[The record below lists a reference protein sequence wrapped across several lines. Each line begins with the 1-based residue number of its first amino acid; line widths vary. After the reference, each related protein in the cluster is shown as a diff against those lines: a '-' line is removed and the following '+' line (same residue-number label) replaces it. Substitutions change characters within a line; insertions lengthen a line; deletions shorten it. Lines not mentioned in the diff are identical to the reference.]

1 MFCEKCGGRVNDDA
15 RFCSSCGAEIANG
28 ATAFLES
35 GEYQGSATGAVVT
48 KGKKKAKKIT
58 LIIKN
63 SLILLLAVIMFA
75 FSFFPIIG
83 VGTEYLGVDVKVN
96 FSAIDSISILFS
108 SFSNYSDIAEIPA
121 YDDMMELSETL
132 QEELGDLSD
141 MSEKEAVKMFAS
153 EISRISILTIKASLM
168 YEGAKAPIAYWFA
181 AILSFIYMALTAAFF
196 VLAILNFI
204 ATFGVIKTGKRF
216 DLWCAALLS
225 AATVSLLL
233 LFYVMGVSY
242 SAAASIISMTGFSVA
257 TVIIAAVTV
266 VYSIVQRM
274 IFARNKNIKVLVMR
288 SVVAV
293 LALVVMIAVI
303 SPIAYST
310 VSKKNVAIRVGSFN
324 AYSTLS
330 EEDLEGVNGIYNQM
344 EREEVESIYKSLAAM
359 TSKQLSSTEG
369 ETVNNS
375 LISLVVRY
383 WYFPGTVFLF
393 SLIPVV
399 CIIALIAAALVM
411 WHCIKSL
418 ILGSECKRSYLAFR
432 ISLTLVAVMV
442 LAFAITF
449 TVMMDY
455 AAGEMAG
462 RGYSVVIGASSILVT
477 IFAVAIMAMPTFKY
491 RYDADEN
498 EIDEIEE
505 NEEASDSATEGEM
518 ENSVLNVAE
527 EIKALKELYDIGAIN
542 DEEFSAKKA
551 QLLGI

>member
-1 MFCEKCGGRVNDDA
+1 MFCEKCGGRVNDGA

-28 ATAFLES
+28 ATAFEES
-35 GEYQGSATGAVVT
+35 GGYQDPCSGSVMT

-58 LIIKN
+58 LLIKN

-121 YDDMMELSETL
+121 YDDMMELSEML
-132 QEELGDLSD
+132 QEELGGILD

-168 YEGAKAPIAYWFA
+168 FEGAKAPIAYWFA

-242 SAAASIISMTGFSVA
+242 SAAASIISMTGFSVT

-274 IFARNKNIKVLVMR
+274 IFARNKNIKATSAEAVLLGLAPDGGLFLPQFFVQ
-288 SVVAV
+288 SLGQAENVGLAAVVSGEQGAGEEGGNGGHIQDVTVVAGPEFLRRQLGQDV
-293 LALVVMIAVI
+293 DRLHI
-303 SPIAYST
+303 
-310 VSKKNVAIRVGSFN
+310 
-324 AYSTLS
+324 
-330 EEDLEGVNGIYNQM
+330 GVNHAQFRVQIGGAQVAEHAEAGVVDEHVHLVQPLGNLLHILGTGDVQTENLYLG
-344 EREEVESIYKSLAAM
+344 V
-359 TSKQLSSTEG
+359 QLGLQTLQPVFPARHG
-369 ETVNNS
+369 QD
-375 LISLVVRY
+375 VV
-383 WYFPGTVFLF
+383 
-393 SLIPVV
+393 
-399 CIIALIAAALVM
+399 AALGQGDGHVTAEAGTGTGNQCF
-411 WHCIKSL
+411 H
-418 ILGSECKRSYLAFR
+418 R
-432 ISLTLVAVMV
+432 IIPLCT
-442 LAFAITF
+442 
-449 TVMMDY
+449 
-455 AAGEMAG
+455 
-462 RGYSVVIGASSILVT
+462 
-477 IFAVAIMAMPTFKY
+477 
-491 RYDADEN
+491 
-498 EIDEIEE
+498 
-505 NEEASDSATEGEM
+505 
-518 ENSVLNVAE
+518 
-527 EIKALKELYDIGAIN
+527 
-542 DEEFSAKKA
+542 
-551 QLLGI
+551 